1 MNGETI
7 NALMATTFF
16 LRTKRK
22 KGYAPVCIRV
32 QSSVLKI
39 NIRQS
44 TNLIVPVQKWN
55 LSRGSVAFREFV
67 NTLEGRRIF
76 RKLEDIR
83 LNIDERVLG
92 GRGVTPE
99 QVRKIVHD
107 IVYSECIAR
116 EQKNLAVEGYL
127 RTYLEQA
134 ERSVRK
140 TQKGLNFS
148 KVTVK
153 SIRSVLNLIVNFQSK
168 SGRSYSFDD
177 IDYEFRTKFMDF
189 LYNDRGY
196 NVNTAA
202 KCLNILVTVLAAAE
216 AEGLHTNRKCLGRQF
231 KAKRIDVDSVY
242 LTREELVA
250 LVQADISHL
259 SRNHEVARDIFMVGV
274 YTAQRVSDYNNI
286 GTENIIR
293 SADGGVVI
301 NLRQKKTG
309 VWVSVPAREEL
320 RQILEKYDYSLP
332 HIPEKVLNICIK
344 EVAKVAGIDTPVTIE
359 TTSGGVLGHEVH
371 PKYELIHTH
380 TARRTAATLMYLA
393 GMDVFNICA
402 VTGHSSIA
410 MLKKYIK
417 ADEIDRARTISQDAA
432 FSKW

>member
-1 MNGETI
+1 
-7 NALMATTFF
+7 MATTFF
-16 LRTKRK
+16 LRTRRK
-22 KGYAPVCIRV
+22 SGYAPVCVRV

-44 TNLIVPVQKWN
+44 TNLMVPIQKWN

-116 EQKNLAVEGYL
+116 EQKNLSVESYL

-134 ERSVRK
+134 EKGVRK

-148 KVTVK
+148 KGTVK
-153 SIRSVLNLIVNFQSK
+153 SIRTVLNLMVDFQSK
-168 SGRSYSFDD
+168 SDRVYSFDD

-189 LYNDRGY
+189 LYNERGY

-216 AEGLHTNRKCLGRQF
+216 AEGLHANRKCLGRQF
-231 KAKRIDVDSVY
+231 KAKRIEVDSVY

-250 LVQADISHL
+250 LVHADISHM
-259 SRNHEVARDIFMVGV
+259 SRNHEVARDVFMVGV

-286 GTENIIR
+286 GPENIIR

-320 RQILEKYDYSLP
+320 RQILEKYEYSLP
-332 HIPEKVLNICIK
+332 HIPEKTINICIK

-371 PKYELIHTH
+371 PKYELIQTH

>member
-1 MNGETI
+1 
-7 NALMATTFF
+7 MATTFF
-16 LRTKRK
+16 LRTRRK
-22 KGYAPVCIRV
+22 SGYAPVCVRV

-44 TNLIVPVQKWN
+44 TNLMVPIQKWN

-116 EQKNLAVEGYL
+116 EQKNLSVESYL

-134 ERSVRK
+134 EKGVRK

-148 KVTVK
+148 KGTVK
-153 SIRSVLNLIVNFQSK
+153 SIRTVLNLIVDFQSK
-168 SGRSYSFDD
+168 SDRVYSFDD

-189 LYNDRGY
+189 LYNERGY

-231 KAKRIDVDSVY
+231 KAKRIEVDSVY

-250 LVQADISHL
+250 LVQADISHM
-259 SRNHEVARDIFMVGV
+259 SRNHEVARDVFMVGV

-286 GTENIIR
+286 CPENIIR

-320 RQILEKYDYSLP
+320 RQILEKYEYSLP
-332 HIPEKVLNICIK
+332 HIPEKTINICIK